1 MAAAQKRRARSGRF
15 TRKSGLDEEVSWK
28 TDSISDLSNGSTKMP
43 TRRTADPSID
53 VPFQRS
59 GKKQS
64 YIQNDQYSSDVKK
77 NVSAFA
83 SIPTENTF
91 FSLQASKT
99 PVMFESHTVQSQVG
113 LKDLCPEDKRRIANL
128 IEELARVNEEKE
140 VSVKRLQD
148 EHDNFESKIQ
158 QLEEQNLLIAHERES
173 ILFGGLQ
180 QQYRE
185 CQDLLK
191 LYQQY
196 LTQQETKLNQ
206 SITELSRAQTDSKML
221 NSEELSSKST
231 GQANGL
237 LFDGSYL
244 SLAACPTHQ
253 PPVHSKRSGRRGPPE
268 AFTIS
273 TPAPHYS
280 KACPVD
286 SGEHQIP
293 TGESGLQQRHFQD
306 SGYATQQR
314 RTNSHSSL
322 EKTCEKS
329 FRQRKH
335 GVEEGNDFAAENE
348 KATTISPLGR
358 GDWEE
363 KMQQLLLQKM
373 QLEMER
379 EKLQTRLADQEEQLS
394 RQNQQLSHLA
404 CRRTDNG
411 RSQPVHPQSQDLS
424 LRGAHPSQHHLHDNS
439 SQTAP
444 LDKSL
449 PFCDVAVQ
457 SKKDKATSPV
467 GFPAS
472 PVVQKTSD
480 NRLDFSE
487 VDVMELFNSIP
498 SDDQCKP
505 SSCRPQSSQG
515 GQSFTARK
523 AICKTVHTPAVPYP
537 VNCPQ
542 DLEESQILEDIFF
555 IC

>member
-1 MAAAQKRRARSGRF
+1 MAAAQKRRAGSGRF
-15 TRKSGLDEEVSWK
+15 TMKSGLDEEVSWK
-28 TDSISDLSNGSTKMP
+28 TDSISDLSNGSMKMP
-43 TRRTADPSID
+43 TRRNSDLSID
-53 VPFQRS
+53 VPFQRG

-77 NVSAFA
+77 NASAFA
-83 SIPTENTF
+83 SIPAENTF
-91 FSLQASKT
+91 FSLQAPKT
-99 PVMFESHTVQSQVG
+99 AVMFESHTAQSQVG

-128 IEELARVNEEKE
+128 IQELARVNEEKE

-173 ILFGGLQ
+173 LH

-185 CQDLLK
+185 CQELLR

-196 LTQQETKLNQ
+196 LTQQEMKLNQ
-206 SITELSRAQTDSKML
+206 SITELSRAQSDSKML
-221 NSEELSSKST
+221 SSEELTSKST

-244 SLAACPTHQ
+244 SLAACLTHQ
-253 PPVHSKRSGRRGPPE
+253 PPVQSKRSGRRGPSE

-273 TPAPHYS
+273 TPAPYYS

-286 SGEHQIP
+286 SGEHQSP
-293 TGESGLQQRHFQD
+293 TGESGLQQRDFQD

-314 RTNSHSSL
+314 RTNSHSL
-322 EKTCEKS
+322 EKTCERS

-335 GVEEGNDFAAENE
+335 RVGEGNDFAAEKE
-348 KATTISPLGR
+348 KATTIPPLGR

-404 CRRTDNG
+404 CRRTENG
-411 RSQPVHPQSQDLS
+411 RSQPVLPQSQDFS
-424 LRGAHPSQHHLHDNS
+424 LRGDHPAHQHLHDNS

-449 PFCDVAVQ
+449 PFCDVAMQ

-498 SDDQCKP
+498 SHDQCKP

-515 GQSFTARK
+515 GQSLTLRK